1 MAKSKKQKI
10 HALKKKNVAPNP
22 TTVEW
27 TPETVKED
35 MSNYI
40 NHLLKQEGD
49 KMHTVATHLTNVYRG
64 LEGVISSEFGRTPPK
79 ARLFLQEYSD
89 KFLLCSGV
97 AVMVKRFGQRYKLLV
112 ARPGIVGEV
121 IGDPF
126 AKQIK
131 TIDFPTERNIDSHIW
146 LDLDDIQKGEDHRLS
161 TILFGDIIY
170 FVGKSSLYRGK
181 VSNKVRARA
190 GKYGLTNIR
199 IVGAYSAT
207 NRGVL
212 YEAKMTYRL
221 NHKNSIGIMEYS
233 KKTQRYV
240 PIKALANSLPQR
252 LANEEK
258 FAQIFDERGG
268 EYLLNSFF
276 LVQVISSVPDF
287 KKKLSD
293 YNKKYPEHKVLENY
307 DW

>member
-1 MAKSKKQKI
+1 MIFK
-10 HALKKKNVAPNP
+10 
-22 TTVEW
+22 
-27 TPETVKED
+27 
-35 MSNYI
+35 
-40 NHLLKQEGD
+40 
-49 KMHTVATHLTNVYRG
+49 
-64 LEGVISSEFGRTPPK
+64 
-79 ARLFLQEYSD
+79 
-89 KFLLCSGV
+89 
-97 AVMVKRFGQRYKLLV
+97 
-112 ARPGIVGEV
+112 
-121 IGDPF
+121 
-126 AKQIK
+126 
-131 TIDFPTERNIDSHIW
+131 
-146 LDLDDIQKGEDHRLS
+146 KGEEHRLS

-207 NRGVL
+207 NHGVL

-268 EYLLNSFF
+268 DYLLNSFF

>member
-10 HALKKKNVAPNP
+10 HALKKKNAPLNP
-22 TTVEW
+22 TAVEW
-27 TPETVKED
+27 TPETVKQD

-40 NHLLKQEGD
+40 NHFLKQEGD
-49 KMHTVATHLTNVYRG
+49 KMHTVATHLTNIYRG

-126 AKQIK
+126 AKKIK

-146 LDLDDIQKGEDHRLS
+146 LDLDDIQKGEDHRLN

-221 NHKNSIGIMEYS
+221 SNKSSVGIMEYS

-240 PIKALANSLPQR
+240 PIKALRIACLKGLLMKKNL
-252 LANEEK
+252 LK
-258 FAQIFDERGG
+258 FLMKREAITC
-268 EYLLNSFF
+268 
-276 LVQVISSVPDF
+276 
-287 KKKLSD
+287 
-293 YNKKYPEHKVLENY
+293 
-307 DW
+307 

>member
-1 MAKSKKQKI
+1 MAKLKKQKI

-27 TPETVKED
+27 KPETVKED

-49 KMHTVATHLTNVYRG
+49 KKHTVATHLTNIYRG

-79 ARLFLQEYSD
+79 ARLFLQEYHD

-97 AVMVKRFGQRYKLLV
+97 AVMVKRFGRRYKLLV

-121 IGDPF
+121 VGDPF
-126 AKQIK
+126 AKQVK
-131 TIDFPTERNIDSHIW
+131 TIDFPVERSIDSHIW
-146 LDLDDIQKGEDHRLS
+146 LDLADIQKSENHRLNI
-161 TILFGDIIY
+161 ILFGDIIY
-170 FVGKSSLYRGK
+170 FVGKSSLYKGK
-181 VSNKVRARA
+181 VSDDVRARA
-190 GKYGLTNIR
+190 GKYGLTNIKFLET
-199 IVGAYSAT
+199 YSAT
-207 NRGVL
+207 NRGLL

-221 NHKNSIGIMEYS
+221 NNKSSIGIMEYS
-233 KKTQRYV
+233 KKSHRYA
-240 PIKALANSLPQR
+240 PIKAFANSLPQN
-252 LANEEK
+252 LANNER

-268 EYLLNSFF
+268 AYLLNSFF
-276 LVQVISSVPDF
+276 LPQVIKNIPDF
-287 KKKLSD
+287 KRKLSD
-293 YNKKYPEHKVLENY
+293 YNKKYPEHKILENY

>member
-1 MAKSKKQKI
+1 MVKSKKQKI

-22 TTVEW
+22 TAVEW
-27 TPETVKED
+27 KPETVKED
-35 MSNYI
+35 MFNYI

-49 KMHTVATHLTNVYRG
+49 KKHTVATHLTNVYRG

-79 ARLFLQEYSD
+79 ARLFLQEYND

-97 AVMVKRFGQRYKLLV
+97 AVMVKRFGRRYKLLV

-121 IGDPF
+121 VGEPF

-146 LDLDDIQKGEDHRLS
+146 LDLDDIQKGENHRLN

-181 VSNKVRARA
+181 VSNEVRARA

-207 NRGVL
+207 NHGVL
-212 YEAKMTYRL
+212 YEAKITYRL
-221 NHKNSIGIMEYS
+221 NNKSSVGIMEYS
-233 KKTQRYV
+233 KKIQGYV
-240 PIKALANSLPQR
+240 PIKAFANSLPQK

-258 FAQIFDERGG
+258 FEQIFDERGG
-268 EYLLNSFF
+268 DYLLNSFF
-276 LVQVISSVPDF
+276 LIQVLNNVPGF

-293 YNKKYPEHKVLENY
+293 YNEKYPEHKVLENY